1 MQEAHSCT
9 KYMLLPRKCS
19 CQNETSVYPY
29 RMQTKLIGAVVLII
43 LLAIGGYFAWG
54 WMSSKDTPADTAQ
67 NTNTPDPNLPQVQGQ
82 DVTIGTGA
90 EAGPGSVVSILYV
103 GMLEDGTVFDSSAN
117 NNNQPLVF
125 QLGAEGIIP
134 GFQIGVN
141 GMKEGGE
148 RRISIPSALGYGT
161 EGVKDA
167 AGTQIIPGNATL
179 VFDVRLVKVE
189 PAPAATPAAQ

>member
-1 MQEAHSCT
+1 
-9 KYMLLPRKCS
+9 
-19 CQNETSVYPY
+19 
-29 RMQTKLIGAVVLII
+29 MQTKLIGTIILII
-43 LLAIGGYFAWG
+43 LLAIAGYFVWG
-54 WMSSKDTPADTAQ
+54 WMAPTDTTVETAQ
-67 NTNTPDPNLPQVQGQ
+67 NTGTPDENLPQVQGQ

-90 EAGPGSVVSILYV
+90 EAGPGSIVSILYV

-117 NNNQPLVF
+117 NNNEPLVF

-148 RRISIPSALGYGT
+148 RRISIPPALGYGA

-167 AGTQIIPGNATL
+167 AGTQIIPENANL

-189 PAPAATPAAQ
+189 QPPVETPETTTEEGQE

>member
-1 MQEAHSCT
+1 
-9 KYMLLPRKCS
+9 
-19 CQNETSVYPY
+19 
-29 RMQTKLIGAVVLII
+29 MQTKLIGIIVLII
-43 LLAIGGYFAWG
+43 LLAIGGYFVWG
-54 WMSSKDTPADTAQ
+54 WMAPSDTTTASTD
-67 NTNTPDPNLPQVQGQ
+67 NTGTPNPNLPQVEGQ
-82 DVTIGTGA
+82 DVTVGTGA
-90 EAGPGSVVSILYV
+90 EATPGSIVSILYV

-148 RRISIPSALGYGT
+148 RRISIPSELGYGG

-167 AGTQIIPGNATL
+167 AGTQIIPGNAKL

-189 PAPAATPAAQ
+189 PAPAGTPSAPGAPASN

>member
-1 MQEAHSCT
+1 MHA
-9 KYMLLPRKCS
+9 
-19 CQNETSVYPY
+19 
-29 RMQTKLIGAVVLII
+29 KLIGTIAAII
-43 LLAIGGYFAWG
+43 LVAIGGYFVWG
-54 WMSSKDTPADTAQ
+54 WMAPQESTTTENTQ
-67 NTNTPDPNLPQVQGQ
+67 NTADNQNLPQVEGQ
-82 DVTIGTGA
+82 DVTVGTGA
-90 EAGPGSVVSILYV
+90 EAAPGSIVSILYV

-148 RRISIPSALGYGT
+148 RRIVIPAELGYGA

-167 AGTQIIPGNATL
+167 ATGNQIIPGNARL
-179 VFDVRLVKVE
+179 VFDVRLVKVD
-189 PAPAATPAAQ
+189 PAPAGAPASPETPAGN